1 MLETIIYLNP
11 VYVTLFWAV
20 ILNISRINSTPA
32 KSFLGKFMI
41 FAFIIYLSHFIFY
54 YPFVEIY
61 ALIDPLYQF
70 SSLMVYPMYY
80 VYVRLLT
87 VDKSFSLKIHGRY
100 FLIPTALI
108 TAYIIGILLSD
119 FQDYKY
125 WLFHRSSTDLSLN
138 ISFLKP
144 VYLIIRI
151 VFVIQLFYLM
161 YASAKKLNKYK
172 DQAGQF
178 YSDYEDGKNINVTMI
193 NISML
198 ITGVISIII
207 AVLSRDFFIEKPF
220 LLIFPSV
227 SFSVLLFIIGYLGIL
242 QKPVN
247 PTFEIQLNELTEV
260 ENENGNENGNKDNNY
275 NKELLIKI
283 LDLFENQKIY
293 LTNDLN
299 IVHLANITG
308 SNRTYI
314 SQIINQHYQQN
325 FCSFVNSYRI
335 RAVKDLIKSDPHCTN
350 QLLADKCGFSSTDSL
365 KRVVKSQTGMSVTD
379 LKNVINNQKD

>member
-1 MLETIIYLNP
+1 MLDAIIYLNP

-20 ILNISRINSTPA
+20 ILNLSSRNSTPA

-41 FAFIIYLSHFIFY
+41 FACIIYLSHLIFY
-54 YPFVEIY
+54 YPLIEIY

-87 VDKSFSLKIHGRY
+87 VDESFSLRIHGRY
-100 FLIPTALI
+100 FLIPLLLI
-108 TAYIIGILLSD
+108 TFYLLGILLSD
-119 FQDYKY
+119 FQDYKT
-125 WLFHRSSTDLSLN
+125 WLYNRSNAEESLK

-144 VYLIIRI
+144 AYMMIRV
-151 VFVIQLFYLM
+151 VFVIQLIYLM
-161 YASAKKLNKYK
+161 YESSKKLSKYK

-178 YSDYEDGKNINVTMI
+178 YSDYEDGRNINVTMI

-198 ITGVISIII
+198 LTGVISIVV
-207 AVLSRDFFIEKPF
+207 AVLSRDFFIEKPY
-220 LLIFPSV
+220 LLIIPSV
-227 SFSVLLFIIGYLGIL
+227 SFSLLLFVIGYLGML

-247 PTFEIQLNELTEV
+247 PTFEIPVNNPVNEETGIRENHTSKEILT
-260 ENENGNENGNKDNNY
+260 
-275 NKELLIKI
+275 KI

-293 LTNDLN
+293 LANDLN
-299 IVHLANITG
+299 IVQLANITG

-314 SQIINQHYQQN
+314 SQLINQHYQQN

-335 RAVKDLIKSDPHCTN
+335 RDVKALIKSNPQCTN

-365 KRVVKSQTGMSVTD
+365 KRVVKSQTGMSVTE
-379 LKNVINNQKD
+379 LKNVIINHKE